1 MKRLLTDHHRLILS
15 LIPPFLA
22 LGLQTWLWEDLKPHA
37 WLLFYPATFFSAWLG
52 GPRGGVAATLLSLGL
67 NAGFPGAPDPTLEG
81 AARLPAMAVFACMGF
96 LFAGFHARLQAQAQA
111 LREMA
116 DSERRFR
123 TLFEEAPLGMSLT
136 DSRTR
141 ETIEVNPRFA
151 EIVGRS
157 SAELKSIDWKD
168 ITEPEDA
175 RKDLENMARL
185 NAGEIGGFRMDK
197 RFLRPD
203 GAVAWVAMTVAPLN
217 VDPEASPRHLCMIE
231 DITERL
237 ALQRESNAALQR
249 LNLVNAAAGIGV
261 WDWDLRDG
269 SLAWDDTLCEFYGVS
284 PEERHHGLSYE
295 TWRSRVHPE
304 DLEHTET
311 LFQEAIRHR
320 ASFDHIFRIVRAD
333 GALRWVHAASV
344 IEPDA
349 AGQPLRMI
357 GINQDVTAWHEQ
369 QQALI
374 EARAEAARHASEQRL
389 GALIEQGLA
398 GIAEADAAGRLLK
411 VNDRYCEI
419 VGHPRQAL
427 LGKPFCD
434 GAHPDAPSLMTP
446 LLEGLIQTGQPRLF
460 EMRCRGQDGRE
471 RWAGVSLGR
480 VPGKPGQEDTFLAL
494 VVDIDACK
502 QSEERLRLALEASGM
517 GIYDWDLVTGRIIW
531 SREHERLFGYQ
542 PGEFDGSYEHFT
554 RRVHPDDLAEVTA
567 ELESSRQ
574 TRQPYRCEY
583 RLIWPDGSV
592 HWVKGLGEYH
602 YNTAGEAERMRGAV
616 VDITARKLTE
626 LDLVEQKR
634 LLAEAQHLAHLGSWS
649 STLDG
654 GLMQWS
660 EETYRLWGVTPESF
674 KPSLDSLLELVFP
687 QDRAK
692 LRTLFTDCLAGK
704 PPAPHILRR
713 FLPDGRLRYL
723 AGQTSLQYDA
733 QSQPTHVSGS
743 LQDVTETYR
752 AEEQLRESERR
763 FRELFEHLPIPY
775 QSLDTTGRWLDLNPP
790 MAALLGFDR
799 PEDMLGL
806 NFADYWDDSIKDR
819 FQAHFDEFKLRSRT
833 EGELLLRRRDGCPII
848 VQIAGQ
854 VQRDPQGHFQRT
866 HCILLDITERRAL
879 ETEIL
884 ALNADLEMKV
894 QQRTAQL
901 QAATEAKSQF
911 LASMSHEIRTPMNGV
926 LGLAQMLEQEDLS
939 PEQMEMVQRI
949 RAAGRSLLG
958 IINDILDFSKIEAG
972 QLELEDQVFGL
983 AEVLKHIDNLLGAS
997 ARQKGLTFHTDA
1009 PPLRGRLVG
1018 DSLRLEQVLINLV
1031 GNAIK
1036 FTEQGEV
1043 TLRVKP
1049 VEINE
1054 SQARLRFEVRDTG
1067 IGMTP
1072 EVRARLFQPFAQAEA
1087 GTARRFGGTG
1097 LGLSISKRL
1106 VELMG
1111 GEIGAE
1117 SRPDFGSTFWL
1128 ELPFQRGE
1136 DTAPA
1141 ATVQTPKAQGPRLA
1155 GLHLLVA
1162 DDNQI
1167 NLYLAERA
1175 LKKEGARVT
1184 LVKDGQQALD
1194 RLRENPAGFDAVL
1207 MDIQMPIM
1215 NGLEATRAIRTE
1227 LELTDLPVIALSAA
1241 VMTEER
1247 QEALDAGVNDFLP
1260 KPMDL
1265 NQMADIIRLY
1275 CPT

>member
-1 MKRLLTDHHRLILS
+1 
-15 LIPPFLA
+15 
-22 LGLQTWLWEDLKPHA
+22 
-37 WLLFYPATFFSAWLG
+37 
-52 GPRGGVAATLLSLGL
+52 
-67 NAGFPGAPDPTLEG
+67 
-81 AARLPAMAVFACMGF
+81 
-96 LFAGFHARLQAQAQA
+96 
-111 LREMA
+111 
-116 DSERRFR
+116 
-123 TLFEEAPLGMSLT
+123 MSLT

-141 ETIEVNPRFA
+141 EIIEANPRFA

-157 SAELKSIDWKD
+157 RAELKSIDWKE

-175 RKDLENMARL
+175 RKDMENMARL

-203 GAVAWVAMTVAPLN
+203 GTEVWVAMTVAPLN

-237 ALQRESNAALQR
+237 AMQRENITALHR
-249 LNLVNAAAGIGV
+249 LKLVNTAAGIGV
-261 WDWDLRDG
+261 WDWNLDDG
-269 SLAWDDTLCEFYGVS
+269 TLTWDATLCALYGVT
-284 PEERHHGLSYE
+284 PEDSAHGLTYE
-295 TWRSRVHPE
+295 TWRSRVHPD
-304 DLEHTET
+304 DLEPAEAR
-311 LFQEAIRHR
+311 LQDAIRQQT
-320 ASFDHIFRIVRAD
+320 SFDHTFRIVRAD
-333 GALRWVHAASV
+333 GSLCWIHSASV
-344 IEPDA
+344 IERDTV
-349 AGQPLRMI
+349 GQSRRMI

-398 GIAEADAAGRLLK
+398 GIAEADAAGRLTK

-427 LGKPFCD
+427 LGQPLCDITHTDDWGLTPPFLD
-434 GAHPDAPSLMTP
+434 GLIRAGHP
-446 LLEGLIQTGQPRLF
+446 LLF
-460 EMRCRGQDGRE
+460 EKRYRCQDGSQ
-471 RWAGVSLGR
+471 RWATLSIGR
-480 VPGKPGQEDTFLAL
+480 VPGEHGQADAFLAL

-502 QSEERLRLALEASGM
+502 QSEERLRLAVEASGM
-517 GIYDWDLVTGRIIW
+517 GIFDWDLVTGRIIW

-542 PGEFDGSYEHFT
+542 PGEFDGRYESFV
-554 RRVHPDDLAEVTA
+554 RRVHPDDLAELTA
-567 ELESSRQ
+567 ELEYSQQ
-574 TRQPYRCEY
+574 TRHPYRCEY

-592 HWVKGLGEYH
+592 HWVRGLGEYY
-602 YNTAGEAERMRGAV
+602 YNAAGEAERMRGTV

-626 LDLVEQKR
+626 LDLVEQKL
-634 LLAEAQHLAHLGSWS
+634 LLAEAQQLTRLGSWS
-649 STLDG
+649 ANLDG
-654 GLMQWS
+654 SHIQWS
-660 EETYRLWGVTPESF
+660 EEAYRVWGVSPESF
-674 KPSLDSLLELVFP
+674 RPTLETLMELIFP
-687 QDRAK
+687 EDRAK
-692 LRTLFTDCLAGK
+692 LRGMVSDCLAGR
-704 PPAPHILRR
+704 PPQPHILRR

-723 AGQTSLQYDA
+723 AGQARLRYDA
-733 QSQPTHVSGS
+733 QGRPTHVSGTV
-743 LQDVTETYR
+743 QDITEAHQ
-752 AEEQLRESERR
+752 AETQLRESERR
-763 FRELFEHLPIPY
+763 FRDLFEHLPIAY
-775 QSLDTTGRWLDLNPP
+775 QSLDITGHWLDANRP
-790 MAALLGFDR
+790 MAELLGFDQ
-799 PEDMLGL
+799 PEELLGL
-806 NFADYWDDSIKDR
+806 NFADYWDESMRDQ
-819 FQAHFDEFKLRSRT
+819 FQANYDEFKLKHSL
-833 EGELLLRRRDGCPII
+833 EGEVILRRRDGCPIT

-854 VQRDPQGHFQRT
+854 VQRDSQGHFQRT
-866 HCILLDITERRAL
+866 HCILLDVTERRAL

-884 ALNADLEMKV
+884 ALNADLEMKIE
-894 QQRTAQL
+894 QRTAQL
-901 QAATEAKSQF
+901 QAAAEAKSQF
-911 LASMSHEIRTPMNGV
+911 LANMSHEIRTPMNGV

-972 QLELEDQVFGL
+972 QLELEDHIFGL

-1009 PPLRGRLVG
+1009 PPLRGRLMG

-1036 FTEQGEV
+1036 FTEEGEV

-1054 SQARLRFEVRDTG
+1054 NQARLRFEVRDTG

-1106 VELMG
+1106 VELMD

-1117 SRPDFGSTFWL
+1117 SQPGRGSTFWL
-1128 ELPFQRGE
+1128 ELPFQRCE
-1136 DTAPA
+1136 DTAQA
-1141 ATVQTPKAQGPRLA
+1141 AIVQTPKTQGPRLA

-1194 RLRENPAGFDAVL
+1194 QLRENPDGFDAVL

-1227 LELTDLPVIALSAA
+1227 LRLTDLPVIALSAA

-1247 QEALDAGVNDFLP
+1247 QDALDAGVNDFLP

-1265 NQMADIIRLY
+1265 NQMAEMIRRY
-1275 CPT
+1275 CPE